1 MQSDLTDIL
10 LSSLVFYGLPLI
22 FATVLIASAGLPL
35 PTTLVVLTAGA
46 LVQQGLLSMIGVL
59 GICLSATVLGDHL
72 GYWLGWWGGR
82 PLIRRIAPW
91 VGGESSMERAMEST
105 QRYGWL
111 AVFFSRW
118 LITPLGAPCNWICGS
133 LGYALLPFFLADLFG
148 EAIYVFALVHLGFL
162 FGDQLENV
170 SALISALGPWL
181 VGILIIGLTLWFAI
195 KQLRKPANVLLPQTV
210 PVDDT
215 PIGKRR
221 APHDS

>member
-22 FATVLIASAGLPL
+22 FATVLIASVGLPL

-46 LVQQGLLSMIGVL
+46 LVQQGLLSMVGVL
-59 GICLSATVLGDHL
+59 SICLFATVLGDHL
-72 GYWLGWWGGR
+72 GYGLGWWGGR
-82 PLIRRIAPW
+82 PLLRRLAPW
-91 VGGESSMERAMEST
+91 VGGAGSMERAMDST
-105 QRYGWL
+105 QRWGWL

-118 LITPLGAPCNWICGS
+118 LITPLGAPCNWVCGS

-148 EAIYVFALVHLGFL
+148 EAIYVFTLVHVGFF

-170 SALISALGPWL
+170 STLISALGPWL

-195 KQLRKPANVLLPQTV
+195 KQRRKPANLPLPQV
-210 PVDDT
+210 PQVDDV
-215 PIGKRR
+215 G
-221 APHDS
+221 SGSS